1 MITRSGDRLPRSKG
15 VNSHQTGFPREWFT
29 ADGNKLVK
37 NATVLLL
44 LAAVFFAMAQYLL
57 SGLEVDSADFPVH
70 LQQGR
75 EYSADFQANWNVYY
89 EIRLD
94 SARKLDLQDA
104 KLFAGNR
111 DRRSRTVCTGISPEL
126 LLSWWVETG
135 NTIVASGNS
144 DDTNEGYW
152 ELKMGK
158 VVGNFPAA
166 KGKTYRVRVR
176 VEKSSSTLQ
185 QTNPHIN
192 ISIKAEDLKWTYVW
206 AGILIQAAAFCF
218 LLMLI
223 LLLIFAVHSIKARL
237 NSIDS

>member
-1 MITRSGDRLPRSKG
+1 MLTPAGQASGVSGSPPTLNR
-15 VNSHQTGFPREWFT
+15 
-29 ADGNKLVK
+29 LVK
-37 NATVLLL
+37 NATVLFLV
-44 LAAVFFAMAQYLL
+44 AAIFFAIAQYLL
-57 SGLEVDSADFPVH
+57 SGLKLNSVDFPVH

-94 SARKLDLQDA
+94 SARNLDLQ
-104 KLFAGNR
+104 KQNCLLGIE
-111 DRRSRTVCTGISPEL
+111 TVVPERCAGISPEL

-144 DDTNEGYW
+144 NDTNEGYW

-158 VVGNFPAA
+158 IVGNFPAA

-176 VEKSSSTLQ
+176 VEKSSLTLQ
-185 QTNPHIN
+185 QTDPRIN
-192 ISIKAEDLKWTYVW
+192 IKIKAEDLKWTYVW

-218 LLMLI
+218 LLTLI
-223 LLLIFAVHSIKARL
+223 LLLIFVGHGIKARL

>member
-1 MITRSGDRLPRSKG
+1 MSGSPPTLNR
-15 VNSHQTGFPREWFT
+15 
-29 ADGNKLVK
+29 LVK
-37 NATVLLL
+37 NAAVLFLV
-44 LAAVFFAMAQYLL
+44 AAIFFAMAQYLL
-57 SGLEVDSADFPVH
+57 SGLKLDSADFPVQ

-94 SARKLDLQDA
+94 SARNLDLQ
-104 KLFAGNR
+104 KQNCLLGIE
-111 DRRSRTVCTGISPEL
+111 TVVPERCAGISPEL

-144 DDTNEGYW
+144 NDTNEGYW

-158 VVGNFPAA
+158 IVGNFPAA

-176 VEKSSSTLQ
+176 VEKSSLTLQ
-185 QTNPHIN
+185 QTNPRIN
-192 ISIKAEDLKWTYVW
+192 IKIKAEDLKWTYVW

-218 LLMLI
+218 LLTLI
-223 LLLIFAVHSIKARL
+223 LLLIFVGQGIKARL

>member
-1 MITRSGDRLPRSKG
+1 ML
-15 VNSHQTGFPREWFT
+15 F
-29 ADGNKLVK
+29 LV
-37 NATVLLL
+37 
-44 LAAVFFAMAQYLL
+44 AAIFFAMGQYLL
-57 SGLEVDSADFPVH
+57 SGLKLDSTDFPVH

-94 SARKLDLQDA
+94 SARNLDLQ
-104 KLFAGNR
+104 KQNCLLGIE
-111 DRRSRTVCTGISPEL
+111 TVVPERCAGISPEL

-144 DDTNEGYW
+144 NDTNEGYW

-158 VVGNFPAA
+158 IVGNFPAA

-176 VEKSSSTLQ
+176 VEKSSLALQ
-185 QTNPHIN
+185 QTNPRIN
-192 ISIKAEDLKWTYVW
+192 IKIKAEDLKWTYVW

-218 LLMLI
+218 LLTLI
-223 LLLIFAVHSIKARL
+223 LLLIFVGQGIKARL

>member
-1 MITRSGDRLPRSKG
+1 MSGSPPTLNR
-15 VNSHQTGFPREWFT
+15 
-29 ADGNKLVK
+29 LVK
-37 NATVLLL
+37 NATVLFLV
-44 LAAVFFAMAQYLL
+44 AAIFFAIAQYLL
-57 SGLEVDSADFPVH
+57 SGLKLNSADFPVQ

-94 SARKLDLQDA
+94 SARNLDLQ
-104 KLFAGNR
+104 KQNCLLGIE
-111 DRRSRTVCTGISPEL
+111 TVVPERCAGISPEL

-144 DDTNEGYW
+144 NDTNEGYW

-158 VVGNFPAA
+158 IVGNFPAA

-176 VEKSSSTLQ
+176 VEKSSLTLQ
-185 QTNPHIN
+185 QTDPRIN
-192 ISIKAEDLKWTYVW
+192 IKIKAEDLKWTYVW

-218 LLMLI
+218 LLTLI
-223 LLLIFAVHSIKARL
+223 LLLIFVVHGIKARL
-237 NSIDS
+237 NSIHS

>member
-1 MITRSGDRLPRSKG
+1 VLTPAGPASRVSGSPPTLNR
-15 VNSHQTGFPREWFT
+15 
-29 ADGNKLVK
+29 LVK
-37 NATVLLL
+37 NAAVLFLV
-44 LAAVFFAMAQYLL
+44 AAIFFAMAQYLL
-57 SGLEVDSADFPVH
+57 SGLKLNSADFPVQ

-94 SARKLDLQDA
+94 SARNLDLQ
-104 KLFAGNR
+104 KQNCLLGIE
-111 DRRSRTVCTGISPEL
+111 TVVPERCAGISPEL

-144 DDTNEGYW
+144 NDTNEGYW

-158 VVGNFPAA
+158 IVGTFPAA

-176 VEKSSSTLQ
+176 VEKSSLTLQ
-185 QTNPHIN
+185 QTNPRIN
-192 ISIKAEDLKWTYVW
+192 IKIKAEDLKWTYVW

-218 LLMLI
+218 LLTLI
-223 LLLIFAVHSIKARL
+223 LLLIFVAHSIKARL
-237 NSIDS
+237 NSIDN